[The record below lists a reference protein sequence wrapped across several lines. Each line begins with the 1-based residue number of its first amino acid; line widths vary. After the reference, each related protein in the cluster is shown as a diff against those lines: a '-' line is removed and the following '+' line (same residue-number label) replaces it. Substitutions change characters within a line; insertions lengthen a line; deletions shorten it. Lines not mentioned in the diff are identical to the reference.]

1 MIAVVYGVCA
11 VACYLLCYALCRE
24 RVQAAPPREAK
35 RQSFA
40 SLAKALAGNRAL
52 TAVIG
57 AALLLLLASLLG
69 QGMNMYLFKD
79 YFNSADMLS
88 LVGFAGVL
96 PMLALAPFAA
106 KLSKRFGKKEAG
118 CVGVG
123 VAAAAYLLMWAL
135 RLRSVWAY
143 IGLML
148 VGSVGVGFFD
158 MVIWAFITDV
168 IDYQEV
174 RTGSRDDGT
183 VYAVYSFAR
192 KLGQALAGGVVGFAL
207 AAIGYVSST
216 GHVVQT
222 QPVREGIYTI
232 STLVPGLSYLG
243 GSLCC
248 CWPIRSPKS
257 AWRKTPPCCAN
268 GAAKRHRSR
277 SGRAHGPCRI
287 RYNSSCPVFPGHI
300 YIIRKERGK
309 HMKHILPINEAGPLS
324 KAAKMAR
331 QPFPPALPAMLYRR
345 NALDGQERR
354 KRLLARPTPRIRSPC
369 PPPRPAS
376 GSMCNSRPPTTW
388 PP

>member
-1 MIAVVYGVCA
+1 M
-11 VACYLLCYALCRE
+11 
-24 RVQAAPPREAK
+24 QAAPPREAK

-123 VAAAAYLLMWAL
+123 VAAGGVPADVGAASAL
-135 RLRSVWAY
+135 GVGLYRPDAVWAAWAW
-143 IGLML
+143 
-148 VGSVGVGFFD
+148 GFFN

-243 GSLCC
+243 VFLVLLLAY
-248 CWPIRSPKS
+248 PLTKKRVEE
-257 AWRKTPPCCAN
+257 N
-268 GAAKRHRSR
+268 AAVLR
-277 SGRAHGPCRI
+277 
-287 RYNSSCPVFPGHI
+287 
-300 YIIRKERGK
+300 
-309 HMKHILPINEAGPLS
+309 
-324 KAAKMAR
+324 
-331 QPFPPALPAMLYRR
+331 
-345 NALDGQERR
+345 ERR
-354 KRLLARPTPRIRSPC
+354 GEAAQEP
-369 PPPRPAS
+369 
-376 GSMCNSRPPTTW
+376 
-388 PP
+388 